1 MAPETKSRLVALALA
16 IGAVWA
22 VSLFALSYSDVLVY
36 QLALVPRRID
46 GLLGIVGMPFVHG
59 SFGHLMSNTMP
70 LLVFGAFLLLR
81 GVRYYVAVSLGIVVL
96 GGVLLWLFGREA
108 AHIGASGVV
117 FGYFGFLVT
126 RGVYERSLQ
135 SVAVALLVVVLYGGM
150 VWGVLP
156 GTDGVSWDGHLAGLV
171 AGIVVSRVAFG
182 MERRRTQ
189 PARDP
194 LQD

>member
-1 MAPETKSRLVALALA
+1 MAPDTRSRIVVLALVIA
-16 IGAVWA
+16 AVWA
-22 VSLFALSYSDVLVY
+22 VSLVALGYGDALIY
-36 QLALVPRRID
+36 RLALVPRRVD
-46 GLLGIVGMPFVHG
+46 GLPGVLAMPFVHG
-59 SFGHLMSNTMP
+59 SFAHLMSNTIP

-81 GVRYYVAVSLGIVVL
+81 GVRYYVAVSLGLVVL

-135 SVAVALLVVVLYGGM
+135 AVGVALLVVVLYGGM
-150 VWGVLP
+150 IFGVLP
-156 GTDGVSWDGHLAGLV
+156 GADGVSWDGHLTGLV
-171 AGIVVSRVAFG
+171 AGIAVARVAFE

-189 PARDP
+189 GAQDP
-194 LQD
+194 GL

>member
-1 MAPETKSRLVALALA
+1 MAPETKSRIVALALV

-22 VSLFALSYSDVLVY
+22 VSLVALSYGDALIY
-36 QLALVPRRID
+36 RLALVPRRID
-46 GLLGIVGMPFVHG
+46 GLPGIVGMPFVHG
-59 SFGHLMSNTMP
+59 SFGHLMSNTMS
-70 LLVFGAFLLLR
+70 LLVFGAVLLSR
-81 GVRYYVAVSLGIVVL
+81 GVRYYVTVSLGIVVL

-126 RGVYERSLQ
+126 RGVYERSFQ
-135 SVAVALLVVVLYGGM
+135 SVAVAGLVVLLYGGM
-150 VWGVLP
+150 IWGVLP

-171 AGIVVSRVAFG
+171 AGIVVARVAFG
-182 MERRRTQ
+182 MERRRRQ

-194 LQD
+194 GFG